1 MRMPLAETAGPTET
15 ALVAGGGQLDAAV
28 RIEGAQRLH
37 AAGQLG
43 PAADVMES
51 ERLADAPAHLGPA
64 DGAGL
69 SQQVLQPFRA
79 VGAGERGSNLI

>member
-1 MRMPLAETAGPTET
+1 MNTPRPTEP

-51 ERLADAPAHLGPA
+51 ERLADASALA
-64 DGAGL
+64 SVEA
-69 SQQVLQPFRA
+69 
-79 VGAGERGSNLI
+79 I